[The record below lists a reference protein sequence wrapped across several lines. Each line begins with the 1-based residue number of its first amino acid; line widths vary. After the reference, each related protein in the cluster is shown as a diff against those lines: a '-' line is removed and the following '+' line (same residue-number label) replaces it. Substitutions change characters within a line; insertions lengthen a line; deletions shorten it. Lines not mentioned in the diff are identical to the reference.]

1 MPFLG
6 AVQVQVQ
13 HSLFYLTVTNA
24 TLLALTFWNTTG
36 SHMAPVWMS
45 AGHFFG
51 MVALVLATV
60 MILDYKVMYPHR
72 QAFLN
77 KKTCEFDNPAMDEL
91 RALRL
96 EVAELK
102 GLLGSTAPSKPRIL
116 RDRTLPQ
123 PTRRKGK
130 P

>member
-1 MPFLG
+1 MTRIMPFLG
-6 AVQVQVQ
+6 AVQVQVM

-36 SHMAPVWMS
+36 AHLAPTWMS

-51 MVALVLATV
+51 LVALLLAVV
-60 MILDYKVMYPHR
+60 MITDYKVMYPYR

-91 RALRL
+91 KALREELTELRRLL
-96 EVAELK
+96 EEK
-102 GLLGSTAPSKPRIL
+102 R
-116 RDRTLPQ
+116 
-123 PTRRKGK
+123 
-130 P
+130 